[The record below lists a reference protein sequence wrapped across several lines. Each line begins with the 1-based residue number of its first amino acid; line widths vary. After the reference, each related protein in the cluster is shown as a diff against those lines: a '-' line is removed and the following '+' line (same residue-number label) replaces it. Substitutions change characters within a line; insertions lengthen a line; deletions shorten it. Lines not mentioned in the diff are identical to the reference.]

1 MGFLNTTSNDSTSA
15 TMEYGNQLIQVL
27 SKRLKLRLNVDR
39 DFNVPIHVGDA
50 VNPQSLIVDL
60 ALFLCTTI
68 ISTRDAKR
76 MPIT

>member
-27 SKRLKLRLNVDR
+27 SKRDR

-60 ALFLCTTI
+60 ALFLRITI
-68 ISTRDAKR
+68 YAARDANR
-76 MPIT
+76 MPIA